1 MWKAPHR
8 PKNEISQ
15 SFNSGIVT
23 VYSVGDSAEPGYKP
37 VKKLAEKVKL
47 RYEERRLGV
56 QRFYSGMQNQI
67 QIERVIRVPKFDITN
82 QDIAITEDGKE
93 YRIDLVQ
100 KVPDV
105 FPNCL
110 DITLS
115 KIEQKLTEG
124 EKLCE
129 MV

>member
-8 PKNEISQ
+8 PKNEVSQ

-23 VYSVGDSAEPGYKP
+23 VYSVEDSAEPGFKP
-37 VKKLAEKVKL
+37 VKKLTEKAKL
-47 RYEERRLGV
+47 RYEERRLGF
-56 QRFYSGMQNQI
+56 QRFYSGMQNMI

-105 FPNCL
+105 FPECV
-110 DITLS
+110 DISLS
-115 KIEQKLTEG
+115 KIEQKFTEG
-124 EKLCE
+124 EKPCG

>member
-23 VYSVGDSAEPGYKP
+23 VYSVEDSAEPGYKP

-93 YRIDLVQ
+93 YKIDLVQ

-105 FPNCL
+105 FPGCL